1 MLEGGNEQLNT
12 FFQRH
17 SLAPVES
24 SPIPRTRNSRQ
35 PQADPIIEKRFKT
48 KAAQFYREQLKVHIG
63 RVKLSGEYQG
73 REKARRMSTV
83 RNKNI
88 SDK

>member
-17 SLAPVES
+17 SLAP
-24 SPIPRTRNSRQ
+24 IPKTRNNNRQ
-35 PQADPIIEKRFKT
+35 QADPIIEKRFKT

-63 RVKLSGEYQG
+63 RVKVSGEYQG